1 MDHPYENTM
10 LLPANY
16 AVIPEDEMTYLGGG
30 EEIILARIGNT
41 YLTLDTEQAAQ
52 FCMNVVVNFGYLL
65 TNASFNYI
73 SNLYQSGKTNGLS
86 LAGTIYH
93 TWGKL
98 ATPAGEAAPQPGD
111 CCGGDRRR
119 GPGRHL
125 GRSQGLQH
133 LQQPEEHLRRYL
145 QPHAGLQRR

>member
-93 TWGKL
+93 LGQ
-98 ATPAGEAAPQPGD
+98 AGHPRKQGRSH
-111 CCGGDRRR
+111 RRR
-119 GPGRHL
+119 GPGRYL

>member
-98 ATPAGEAAPQPGD
+98 ATPASKAAAIGVVAWPVSRPVS
-111 CCGGDRRR
+111 R
-119 GPGRHL
+119 L
-125 GRSQGLQH
+125 TASTT
-133 LQQPEEHLRRYL
+133 
-145 QPHAGLQRR
+145 A

>member
-73 SNLYQSGKTNGLS
+73 RNLYQSVNTNGLS

-98 ATPAGEAAPQPGD
+98 ATPASKAAAIGVV
-111 CCGGDRRR
+111 
-119 GPGRHL
+119 
-125 GRSQGLQH
+125 GLAGIS
-133 LQQPEEHLRRYL
+133 
-145 QPHAGLQRR
+145 AGLKAYSIYNSLKNIYDDIFNPMPDFSGAETAAAA